1 MITLGSAVSFA
12 ARRIAEPVQGMH
24 HAISGSWFSVAGRAG
39 DAVGIPTRLVTSAVY
54 GAVGLG
60 FDAVGFGIDARWG
73 ADGSRDHKLGAIVE
87 GFWGDDDAL
96 MAVRSTPSLTM
107 TNADGDVLFG
117 AQDVTEV
124 LPAARPDIVVFV
136 HGLAESSD
144 IWLGTPGEP
153 GLVDQVIEEGSA
165 TPVLVGYVSGLPIEE
180 NGRLLA
186 EALGSLHSRWPVP
199 VRSLVLVGHSM
210 GGLVVRSAGLAAART
225 GQPWLE
231 AVTDVVTIAAPHR
244 GAPLERAVRIAER
257 ALDRTSHTR
266 PLAAFLGTRSQGVR
280 DLGHGDVGLD
290 EYPALDPEAVPH
302 DVWGR
307 ARTHF
312 LAGVVTSD
320 ADHAVGRIAGDLIVQ
335 PGSGTSA
342 PELTPTTVMV
352 VPRSHH
358 FGLLAND
365 PLRRYVLDVVGSRA

>member
-24 HAISGSWFSVAGRAG
+24 HAISDGWFSVAGRAG
-39 DAVGIPTRLVTSAVY
+39 SAAGIPTRLVTSAVY

-60 FDAVGFGIDARWG
+60 FDALGFGIDARWG

-117 AQDVTEV
+117 AQEVTEV

-144 IWLGTPGEP
+144 IWLGAPGES
-153 GLVDQVIEEGSA
+153 GLVDRVIEQGSA

-225 GQPWLE
+225 GQPWLDD
-231 AVTDVVTIAAPHR
+231 VTDVVTIAAPHR

-290 EYPALDPEAVPH
+290 EYPALDPVAIPH

-320 ADHAVGRIAGDLIVQ
+320 ADHVVGRIAGDLIVQ

-342 PELTPTTVMV
+342 PEMEPTSVMV

-358 FGLLAND
+358 FGLLTND
-365 PLRRYVLDVVGSRA
+365 PLRRYVLDVVGSRD

>member
-1 MITLGSAVSFA
+1 MITLGSAVSFT

-24 HAISGSWFSVAGRAG
+24 HAISGSWFSVAGRTG
-39 DAVGIPTRLVTSAVY
+39 EAVGLPTRLVTSAVY

-60 FDAVGFGIDARWG
+60 FDAVGWGIDARWG
-73 ADGSRDHKLGAIVE
+73 ANGSRDHKLGAIVE

-96 MAVRSTPSLTM
+96 GAARSTPSLTM
-107 TNADGDVLFG
+107 TNADGDELLG
-117 AQDVTEV
+117 SSEMIEV
-124 LPAARPDIVVFV
+124 QPFARPDIIVFV

-144 IWLGTPGEP
+144 IWLGTPDER
-153 GLVDQVIEEGSA
+153 GLVDEVVEEDVA

-225 GQPWLE
+225 GQMWLDD
-231 AVTDVVTIAAPHR
+231 VTDVVTIAAPHR
-244 GAPLERAVRIAER
+244 GAPLERAVRVVER
-257 ALDRTSHTR
+257 ALDRTPHTR

-280 DLGHGDVGLD
+280 DLGHGEVGLD
-290 EYPALDPEAVPH
+290 GYTPLDPVAVPH

-312 LAGVVTSD
+312 LAGVITSD
-320 ADHAVGRIAGDLIVQ
+320 ADHTVGRIAGDLIVQ

-342 PELTPTTVMV
+342 PEMAPTSVMV

-365 PLRRYVLDVVGSRA
+365 PLRRYVLDVVGSRD

>member
-39 DAVGIPTRLVTSAVY
+39 DAVGLPTRLVTSAVY
-54 GAVGLG
+54 GTVGLG
-60 FDAVGFGIDARWG
+60 FDAVGWGIDVRRG

-87 GFWGDDDAL
+87 GFWGDDEAL
-96 MAVRSTPSLTM
+96 GAVRSTPSLTM
-107 TNADGDVLFG
+107 TNSHGNVLSG
-117 AQDVTEV
+117 TQEMMEV
-124 LPAARPDIVVFV
+124 LPNARPDVVVFV

-144 IWLGTPGEP
+144 IWLGSPDEP
-153 GLVDQVIEEGSA
+153 GLVDQVAEEGRA

-210 GGLVVRSAGLAAART
+210 GGLVLRSAGLAAART
-225 GQPWLE
+225 SQPWLDD
-231 AVTDVVTIAAPHR
+231 VTDVVTIAAPHR

-290 EYPALDPEAVPH
+290 RHPALDPVAVPH

-307 ARTHF
+307 ARAHF

-342 PELTPTTVMV
+342 PEIAPTTVMV

-365 PLRRYVLDVVGSRA
+365 PLRRYVLDVVASRA